1 MNTELPSAGDFNLLE
16 NMHNEGDTDKLVYAL
31 YLNQESTGWISA
43 ENSTLNFGNLNI
55 TRFSEAT
62 SFTYIAA
69 DLSAGTW
76 KVQVTQP
83 AFDGIA
89 ILGESKTGLLSTTQS
104 KLTVPHKVYKAIYD
118 AICISHFSC
127 EAEGS
132 DIVWNCSDKSQSS
145 NPDLTLTVGG
155 VQVTLTALDYTL
167 KRDLYCRLRLQEGD
181 SWVLGTAFL
190 TKFYTV
196 FDFDQQ
202 RVGIAI
208 ARHKREMATWLLV
221 LIIASVVFICCS
233 YVCRDYLYPR
243 IVDKIRKWM
252 EKRRERE
259 YELTNPLLAPS

>member
-16 NMHNEGDTDKLVYAL
+16 NLHNKGDTEKLAYSL
-31 YLNQESTGWISA
+31 FLNKNRLAWVAA
-43 ENSTLNFGNLNI
+43 ENSTLDFGDPNI
-55 TRFSEAT
+55 TRYSDAT
-62 SFTYIAA
+62 AFTYIAA

-83 AFDGIA
+83 VFDGIA

-118 AICISHFSC
+118 AICIWHFSC

-167 KRDLYCRLRLQEGD
+167 QRDLYCWLRLQEGD

-208 ARHKREMATWLLV
+208 ARHEGETATWLLV
-221 LIIASVVFICCS
+221 LVVASVVFVCCFDG
-233 YVCRDYLYPR
+233 CRRCLYPR
-243 IVDKIRKWM
+243 IVDEIRKWM

-259 YELTNPLLAPS
+259 YELTHPLLVPS